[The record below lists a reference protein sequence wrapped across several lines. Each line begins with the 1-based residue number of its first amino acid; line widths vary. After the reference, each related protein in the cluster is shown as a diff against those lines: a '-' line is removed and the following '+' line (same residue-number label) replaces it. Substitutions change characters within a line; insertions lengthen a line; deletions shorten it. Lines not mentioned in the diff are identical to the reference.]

1 LEPDV
6 PGRGLGRGD
15 RPGRDRPCP
24 AGPGK
29 KKMLLA
35 LAYPLMAAQL
45 MLFLTKWMI
54 LKGKSH
60 KDIQNELFISLNTVK
75 NHVSP
80 IYRKMGVSSRWQFL
94 EKVK

>member
-1 LEPDV
+1 V
-6 PGRGLGRGD
+6 TLGRSAHRCTQRNCIPSLGD
-15 RPGRDRPCP
+15 DD
-24 AGPGK
+24 
-29 KKMLLA
+29 
-35 LAYPLMAAQL
+35 
-45 MLFLTKWMI
+45 F